1 MHKITKNNVSLG
13 ITLTSL
19 LISVITYGGAKGQSK
34 LASPEVVAQ
43 ESVTVTTT
51 LEPTV
56 KPAPTDIK
64 GYIEYKFGNFAPRAL
79 EVLECENKTLNPYAL
94 NDNTLWGGIG
104 VDRGY
109 WQINNVYHPYVS
121 DWCASDVVCSTD
133 YAFRM
138 FVNDNYTFV
147 RWTCGR

>member
-13 ITLTSL
+13 IALTSL
-19 LISVITYGGAKGQSK
+19 LLSAITYGGARSK
-34 LASPEVVAQ
+34 VASPIVEAQ
-43 ESVTVTTT
+43 ESVTVTATPI
-51 LEPTV
+51 PTV
-56 KPAPTDIK
+56 KPVPNDIK
-64 GYIEYKFGNFAPRAL
+64 GYVEYKFGNFAPRAL
-79 EVLECENKTLNPYAL
+79 EVLECENKTLNPNAI
-94 NDNTLWGGIG
+94 NDNTLWGGVG

-109 WQINNVYHPYVS
+109 WQINNVFHPYVS
-121 DWCASDVVCSTD
+121 DWCASDVKCSTD